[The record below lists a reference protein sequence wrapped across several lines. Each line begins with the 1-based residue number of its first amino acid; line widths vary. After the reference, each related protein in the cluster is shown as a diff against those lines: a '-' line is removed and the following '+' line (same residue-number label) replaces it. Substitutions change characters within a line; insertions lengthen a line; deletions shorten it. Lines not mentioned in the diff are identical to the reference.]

1 MLKSSLWDYIDAY
14 TLVSG
19 TAALA
24 EIAADGRNNDIE
36 AVFKNVV
43 RSIFASAKQLIHK
56 QIMLK
61 TSIE

>member
-19 TAALA
+19 TAVLA
-24 EIAADGRNNDIE
+24 EIAADGRNSDIE

-43 RSIFASAKQLIHK
+43 RLIFASAK
-56 QIMLK
+56 
-61 TSIE
+61 

>member
-1 MLKSSLWDYIDAY
+1 MLKSSLWDYLDAH

-24 EIAADGRNNDIE
+24 EIAAYGRSNDIE

-43 RSIFASAKQLIHK
+43 RSIFTLAK
-56 QIMLK
+56 
-61 TSIE
+61 

>member
-36 AVFKNVV
+36 TVFKNVV
-43 RSIFASAKQLIHK
+43 RSIFASAK
-56 QIMLK
+56 
-61 TSIE
+61 